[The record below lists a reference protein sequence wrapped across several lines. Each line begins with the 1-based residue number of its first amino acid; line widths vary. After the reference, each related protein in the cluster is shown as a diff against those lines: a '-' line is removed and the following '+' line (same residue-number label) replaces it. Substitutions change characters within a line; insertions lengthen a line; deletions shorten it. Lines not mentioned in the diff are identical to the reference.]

1 MNIQPDRC
9 SAPARCTLTP
19 ERGQALHS
27 HPTPRALCPHL
38 GVRGGHRRALTW
50 HLLLSVQ
57 VVAVFIWVFKQVS
70 GKKEAKK
77 KKKSNYANG
86 LRPGRRALDLMLLL
100 YEFLEQPDPADLW
113 GRVTATPGPAAGASR
128 S

>member
-1 MNIQPDRC
+1 MQC
-9 SAPARCTLTP
+9 SLPLHAHTRAGPGTSLPPHTPGSVPSPWGARRPPQGTYLALAFECAGR
-19 ERGQALHS
+19 RGF
-27 HPTPRALCPHL
+27 HL
-38 GVRGGHRRALTW
+38 GFQTSFRKEGG
-50 HLLLSVQ
+50 
-57 VVAVFIWVFKQVS
+57 
-70 GKKEAKK
+70 KK

-100 YEFLEQPDPADLW
+100 YEFLEQPDRADLW